1 MTSTDTPAVATLR
14 DAVVVSGGFPLLAG
28 VDLDLYPGSLSVVTG
43 PNGAGKTSLLRLLAG
58 LVALSQGHGRVAG
71 VNLKE
76 GDLRLLRR
84 RVGWL
89 GHEGSFYDDLSVRE
103 NLTFAA
109 RALARPLD
117 ELDAAIERVGLGA
130 RADTAARQLSA
141 GQRRRLGLAWLLL
154 RRPELWLL
162 DEPYASLD
170 DEGRSFF
177 DALLGDVIASGA
189 TVVVSAHDPLRSEAL
204 HPKNLIM
211 AGGRIVREQ
220 S

>member
-1 MTSTDTPAVATLR
+1 MTNGAAPVVQLD
-14 DAVVVSGGFPLLAG
+14 DAVVISSGFPLLSG
-28 VDLDLYPGSLSVVTG
+28 VTLKLWPSSLSVVTG
-43 PNGAGKTSLLRLLAG
+43 ANGAGKTSLLRLLAG
-58 LVALSQGHGRVAG
+58 LDSLTSGAG
-71 VNLKE
+71 TVVGINLRD

-109 RALARPLD
+109 KALGRPLD
-117 ELDAAIERVGLGA
+117 EIESVVARVGLSGRINTSA
-130 RADTAARQLSA
+130 KQLSA

-170 DEGRSFF
+170 DEGRTFF
-177 DALLGDVIASGA
+177 DHLLADVVAAGA
-189 TVVVSAHDPLRSEAL
+189 TVVVSAHDPLRSSAL
-204 HPKNLIM
+204 SPRTILM
-211 AGGRIVREQ
+211 SGGSIVDE
-220 S
+220 ST